1 MPHSARHTRAQH
13 SPLTLVRTRTSVSFR
28 WTYLLM
34 LPTMLMLPMTPLFAG
49 TASAQDAASIAA
61 AGATVTDQ
69 SAIPESAPQAG
80 ASSADSSTE
89 TDATTSA
96 IAPAAQDEA
105 ATAGT
110 SDPQD
115 ASSSATAS
123 NDAAITDMANA
134 ANSAPSADEPKIP
147 AAEPE
152 LVPVLSEAPP
162 AAATAVTPPSVAAI
176 AAEKPLA
183 KSAEPYNVPIV
194 VDAKVEGH
202 MRFFH
207 STIHDKFEKWLHR
220 LSHYHPIVERIFSE
234 FGLPTDLVYLSLVES
249 GFNPHAYSRAR
260 ATGPWQFMK
269 GTGLVY
275 GLRVDK
281 YVDERRDP
289 VKSTVA
295 AARYLRD
302 LYDLF
307 GSWPLA
313 MAAYNAGE
321 GKVMRALHKS
331 QSESFA
337 EIAETRL
344 IRRETKEYVPRFMAA
359 TVIAKNPSQ
368 YGFNIQAVDP
378 HEFEEVVVGRSLHL
392 RGIASASGVSYETLR
407 LLNPELRLEATPP
420 DDPQYHLKVPV
431 GSKAKVEQVLDRVP
445 AWKAPPEPRIVK
457 VKSSTVRSHSSH
469 KTYRVRT
476 GDTLASI
483 AKRFHLSISALKER
497 NNLSSGHVRKGE
509 LLSIH

>member
-34 LPTMLMLPMTPLFAG
+34 LPTMWMLPMTPLLAG
-49 TASAQDAASIAA
+49 AASAQDAASIAT
-61 AGATVTDQ
+61 AGAPVTDQ
-69 SAIPESAPQAG
+69 AAVHESAPQAD
-80 ASSADSSTE
+80 ASLADSSTE
-89 TDATTSA
+89 AAATG
-96 IAPAAQDEA
+96 QDEA

-115 ASSSATAS
+115 AYSSTTAS
-123 NDAAITDMANA
+123 ADAATTDMANA
-134 ANSAPSADEPKIP
+134 ANSAPSADEPKIQ

-152 LVPVLSEAPP
+152 LVPVLSETPP
-162 AAATAVTPPSVAAI
+162 AAAATPPSVAAI
-176 AAEKPLA
+176 TPEKPLA

-431 GSKAKVEQVLDRVP
+431 GSKGKVEQALDRVP